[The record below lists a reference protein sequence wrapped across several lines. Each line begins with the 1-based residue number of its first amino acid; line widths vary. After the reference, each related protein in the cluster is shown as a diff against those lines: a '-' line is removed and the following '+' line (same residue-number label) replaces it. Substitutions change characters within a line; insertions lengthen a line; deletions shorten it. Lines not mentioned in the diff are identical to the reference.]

1 MLSPPESETQLLE
14 RAYQLA
20 GYRLEELAK
29 AHKLKCPFDL
39 KREKGWVGMLLEIC
53 LGASAGSKPQQDF
66 EHLGIELKTIP
77 VSHLGKPLETTF
89 VCVAPLTGIQGVQ
102 WETSH
107 IRNKLSK
114 VLWIPVEG
122 EREIPLAKRRVGMP
136 ILWQASPSE
145 ELQLKE
151 DWEELMEYISLGKV
165 HLINA
170 KLGQY
175 LQLRPKAANSKART
189 EAIGS
194 NGQKIKTLPLG
205 FYLRK
210 EFTEQ
215 ILSRHFL

>member
-1 MLSPPESETQLLE
+1 MLSPPLSETQLLE

-20 GYRLEELAK
+20 GCSLEELAK
-29 AHKLKCPFDL
+29 AHKLQCPSDL
-39 KREKGWVGMLLEIC
+39 KREKGWVGMLLETC
-53 LGASAGSKPQQDF
+53 LGATAGSKPQQDF
-66 EHLGIELKTIP
+66 EHLGIELKSIP

-89 VCVAPLTGIQGVQ
+89 VCVAPLTGIQGLQ

-107 IRNKLSK
+107 IRHKLAK

-122 EREIPLAKRRVGMP
+122 EREIPLAQRRVGMP
-136 ILWQASPSE
+136 ILWQASPGE

-151 DWEELMEYISLGKV
+151 DWEELMEYICLGKI

-215 ILSRHFL
+215 ILARHFL